1 MVLSTRFFVTNPH
14 TKHMKHFTSIL
25 CSMLLSIVS
34 LSAQN
39 FELVYNGK
47 TVADG
52 ETLNIKATI
61 EDLTE
66 FIPDYY
72 IVEAKTNDKDNA
84 LNIHNLT
91 SDELNATV
99 KVEVLEDVEGTVYSL
114 CSFGTC
120 STVSGGY
127 ATKPGVV
134 PANGEAQTGWDVIF
148 TYGNEGIAKTKL
160 TVTASGQSQ
169 TVYVNFVY
177 GDFATDIKSLTSS
190 KNVVCKLTNGML
202 QIESQSVLKNYQMYS
217 ISGELV
223 AEGALSGNNCN
234 VNVNAQRGIYLVK
247 VTTAEGSKTFKL
259 FSK

>member
-1 MVLSTRFFVTNPH
+1 
-14 TKHMKHFTSIL
+14 
-25 CSMLLSIVS
+25 MLLSSIS

-47 TVADG
+47 TVTDG
-52 ETLNIKATI
+52 ETLNITATI
-61 EDLTE
+61 IDLSE

-72 IVEAKTNDKDNA
+72 IVEGKTNDEHNA

-91 SDELNATV
+91 SDVLSATV
-99 KVEVLEDVEGTVYSL
+99 NVEVLEDVAGAAYSL
-114 CSFGTC
+114 CSFGGCLPVRDGRGQKTGEI
-120 STVSGGY
+120 V
-127 ATKPGVV
+127 
-134 PANGEAQTGWDVIF
+134 ANGEAETAWDVSF

-160 TVTASGQSQ
+160 TVTAGGQSQ

-177 GDFATDIKSLTSS
+177 GDFVTDIKSVTFN
-190 KNVVCKLTNGML
+190 NVVCKLNNGML
-202 QIESQSVLKNYQMYS
+202 QIESQYVLKNYQMYS

-234 VNVNAQRGIYLVK
+234 VNVNTQRGIYLVK

>member
-1 MVLSTRFFVTNPH
+1 
-14 TKHMKHFTSIL
+14 MKHFTSIL

-39 FELVYNGK
+39 FELVYNGR

-52 ETLNIKATI
+52 ETLNIQAVI
-61 EDLTE
+61 EDLSMPE
-66 FIPDYY
+66 FDFYY
-72 IVEAKTNDKDNA
+72 YLVEAKTNDKDNA

-91 SDELNATV
+91 SDSLNATV
-99 KVEVLEDVEGTVYSL
+99 KVEVLEDVEGTAYSL

-120 STVSGGY
+120 SPVSGGY

-160 TVTASGQSQ
+160 TVTAGGQSQ

-190 KNVVCKLTNGML
+190 NNVVCKLTNGML